1 MSDTRTYWF
10 VRDKK
15 PVPDDRIF
23 ENLTRVIFQGGLTWD
38 LIHKRWPNF
47 QEAFANFSI
56 EEVAN
61 FDDEDLSRLLED
73 EGIIRNS
80 QKIEAT
86 LYNAKEFQAIIEE
99 FGSFSKYL
107 DSLDKSENYSKV
119 IKAIIK
125 RFKRLGKKSSYIF
138 LYSIGEDIEWDL
150 PDDNKHRK

>member
-1 MSDTRTYWF
+1 M
-10 VRDKK
+10 
-15 PVPDDRIF
+15 
-23 ENLTRVIFQGGLTWD
+23 IFQGGLTWD

-86 LYNAKEFQAIIEE
+86 LYNAKEFQTIIEE
-99 FGSFSKYL
+99 FGSFDKYL
-107 DSLDKSENYSKV
+107 DSLDKPVEE
-119 IKAIIK
+119 
-125 RFKRLGKKSSYIF
+125 KKTFFSSI
-138 LYSIGEDIEWDL
+138 LDRTRKQNQKETKEL
-150 PDDNKHRK
+150 DDETE